1 MAAARDNR
9 TRLGAAAGAT
19 AALGY
24 AFTIICGSKLADA
37 GLQATTVL
45 SIRFGISG
53 VILVVLCLARKTSPV
68 PVRGEWLGIFLLGA
82 IGYMTESSFFFAGLA
97 RGSAAAVT
105 LLFYVYP
112 AVVTVIESVR
122 SRRRPTR
129 RIVAALTL
137 SVAGSA
143 LVAGA
148 GGHVNISKLGIVFA
162 MCSALAFASYV
173 TVGARLSDRS
183 DAMVTGAWVALGAAS
198 SFTIRALVGAG
209 YASTAG
215 HWPILIGNGAANAVA
230 FGMMFGALGL
240 LGPARASVVLT
251 LEAVFTV
258 ILSVVILHESI
269 SPIQLL
275 GAAGVLAAAV
285 VVASS
290 RASVVAETEAAV
302 AP

>member
-1 MAAARDNR
+1 LGVAA
-9 TRLGAAAGAT
+9 GAAAG
-19 AALGY
+19 LGY

-53 VILVVLCLARKTSPV
+53 VILVGLCAVRRTPLRPV
-68 PVRGEWLGIFLLGA
+68 KGEWLGIFLLGA
-82 IGYMTESSFFFAGLA
+82 IGYMIESSFFFGAIA

-112 AVVTVIESVR
+112 AIVTVIESFR
-122 SRRRPTR
+122 ARRRPSQ
-129 RIVAALTL
+129 RIVGALVL
-137 SVAGSA
+137 SVGGSV

-148 GGHVNISKLGIVFA
+148 GGDVDISKLGIVFA
-162 MCSALAFASYV
+162 MCSALTFASYV
-173 TVGARLSDRS
+173 TVGSRLSEKS
-183 DAMVTGAWVALGAAS
+183 DAMVTGAWVALGASA
-198 SFTIRALVGAG
+198 SFTVRALVGAG

-215 HWPILIGNGAANAVA
+215 HWPLLIGNGAANAVA

-240 LGPARASVVLT
+240 LGAARASVVLT

-258 ILSVVILHESI
+258 LLATTILHESI
-269 SPIQLL
+269 SPIQLV
-275 GAAGVLAAAV
+275 GAAGVLAATIVIAT
-285 VVASS
+285 SS
-290 RASVVAETEAAV
+290 QQREATTEAEAV